1 MPTDFDWKTWK
12 KKKEEPPPPPPPE
25 PPKTD
30 KFLVIVANS
39 LFYIV
44 VLGSLIMA
52 YIMTSDMDN
61 SMRIINKCNEQQG
74 IAIRTMRGDAVCIKQ
89 DTLTDVLNAKT
100 LNRAN

>member
-12 KKKEEPPPPPPPE
+12 KRKEEPPPPPPE

-30 KFLVIVANS
+30 KFLVLIANG
-39 LFYIV
+39 LFYVV
-44 VLGSLIMA
+44 VLGSLGMA
-52 YIMTSDMDN
+52 YLMTSDIDN

-89 DTLTDVLNAKT
+89 DVLTDVLTAKT
-100 LNRAN
+100 PTKAN